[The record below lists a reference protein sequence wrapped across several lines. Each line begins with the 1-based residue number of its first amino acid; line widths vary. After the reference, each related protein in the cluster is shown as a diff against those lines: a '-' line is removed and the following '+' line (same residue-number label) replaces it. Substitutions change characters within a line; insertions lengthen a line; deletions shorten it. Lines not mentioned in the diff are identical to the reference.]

1 VQCEG
6 WLAFGKTE
14 HQTKHKLAALH
25 LSVKCWRKMSGQL
38 VHIELT
44 ACINIKFHSHCQ
56 IERCSDI
63 FVCGNEK
70 KTHLAKN
77 KLQCDGWL
85 AFRTEHQTKL
95 KLAALH

>member
-1 VQCEG
+1 MKKTHLAKNIVQCEG

-70 KTHLAKN
+70 NTSGQKYTAM
-77 KLQCDGWL
+77 
-85 AFRTEHQTKL
+85 
-95 KLAALH
+95 